1 MAETKKVPNLKQKEI
16 DAPEDLEQQAPE
28 VQDLTVNV
36 QEAPDTKQEIPELPE
51 IGIPEN
57 TIVIGGKLIEIKPT
71 KLKYQRNRTAVFY
84 HALEL
89 YPLPDILAMNSRA
102 LGDNRDGDKALCD
115 WLVAVTD
122 DEDLVREHINEFD
135 TDTVYRLLAIF
146 RRVNKIDEREEKLKN
161 VATPGTK
168 AV

>member
-28 VQDLTVNV
+28 VQDLKVNV